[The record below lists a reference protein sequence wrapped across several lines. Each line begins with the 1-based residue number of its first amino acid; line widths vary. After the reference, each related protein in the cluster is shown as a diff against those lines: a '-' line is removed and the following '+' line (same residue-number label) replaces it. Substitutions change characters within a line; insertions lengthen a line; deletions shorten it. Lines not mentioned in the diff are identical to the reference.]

1 MRCRVHDRRAT
12 CLTWMP
18 KRRQALAHA
27 NEVRYARAQ
36 LKRDLLAR
44 RVRLPDVLSEPPACA
59 QTAMVR
65 DLLLA
70 SPGIG
75 PVKADRALSR
85 CGIAHSKAV
94 IGLSSRQRVSLVE
107 FLRR

>member
-1 MRCRVHDRRAT
+1 MPERR
-12 CLTWMP
+12 L
-18 KRRQALAHA
+18 QALGHA

-36 LKRDLLAR
+36 LKRDLRAG
-44 RVRLPDVLSEPPACA
+44 RVGLPEVLSEPPACA
-59 QTAMVR
+59 QTAIVR

-75 PVKADRALSR
+75 PVKADRALTR

-94 IGLSSRQRVSLVE
+94 IALSSRQRVSLVE

>member
-1 MRCRVHDRRAT
+1 MPERR
-12 CLTWMP
+12 L
-18 KRRQALAHA
+18 QALVRA
-27 NEVRYARAQ
+27 NEVRCARAQ
-36 LKRDLLAR
+36 LKRDLLAG
-44 RVRLPDVLSEPPACA
+44 RVGLPEVLSEPPACA

-70 SPGIG
+70 LPGIG
-75 PVKADRALSR
+75 SKKADRALSR
-85 CGIAHSKAV
+85 CGIAHSKTV

>member
-1 MRCRVHDRRAT
+1 MPERR
-12 CLTWMP
+12 L
-18 KRRQALAHA
+18 QALAYA
-27 NEVRYARAQ
+27 NEVRCARAQ
-36 LKRDLLAR
+36 LKRDLLAG
-44 RVRLPDVLSEPPACA
+44 RVELPEVLSEPPVCA

-75 PVKADRALSR
+75 PRKADRALSHS
-85 CGIAHSKAV
+85 GIAHSKAV
-94 IGLSSRQRVSLVE
+94 ISLSNRQRASLVE

>member
-1 MRCRVHDRRAT
+1 MPERR
-12 CLTWMP
+12 LE
-18 KRRQALAHA
+18 ALAYA
-27 NEVRYARAQ
+27 NEIRSARAQ
-36 LKRDLLAR
+36 LKRDLLAG
-44 RVRLPDVLSEPPACA
+44 RVELPEVLSEPPVCA

-75 PVKADRALSR
+75 PRKADRALSHS
-85 CGIAHSKAV
+85 GIPQSKAV
-94 IGLSSRQRVSLVE
+94 ISLSSRQRASLVE

>member
-1 MRCRVHDRRAT
+1 MPERR
-12 CLTWMP
+12 L
-18 KRRQALAHA
+18 QALAYA
-27 NEVRYARAQ
+27 NEVRCARAQ
-36 LKRDLLAR
+36 LKRDLLAG
-44 RVRLPDVLSEPPACA
+44 RVGLPELLSEPPACA

-75 PVKADRALSR
+75 PAKADRALSR
-85 CGIAHSKAV
+85 CGIPHSKAV
-94 IGLSSRQRVSLVE
+94 IGLSSRQRLSLVE

>member
-1 MRCRVHDRRAT
+1 MPERR
-12 CLTWMP
+12 L
-18 KRRQALAHA
+18 QALAYA
-27 NEVRYARAQ
+27 NEIRCARAQ
-36 LKRDLLAR
+36 LKRDLIAG
-44 RVRLPDVLSEPPACA
+44 RVGLPELLSEPPACA

-75 PVKADRALSR
+75 PAKADRALSR
-85 CGIAHSKAV
+85 CGIPHSKAV

>member
-1 MRCRVHDRRAT
+1 MPERR
-12 CLTWMP
+12 L
-18 KRRQALAHA
+18 QALASA

-36 LKRDLLAR
+36 LKRDLMAG
-44 RVRLPDVLSEPPACA
+44 RVELPDVLSEPPACA

-75 PVKADRALSR
+75 PKKADRALSR